1 MKFVD
6 GVTVTYVK
14 KDEKSK
20 LTKILNEVSK
30 IDTKLEVSFTNSP
43 YYGNYRIEFYEP
55 IDKVP
60 SLKFIGFISVDEPI
74 DWLMSQDNQ
83 SELNLKEV
91 LHIVD
96 TEALEIDESNP
107 IVTLSVD
114 QNVIYAVANR
124 SMTEDMTLPQLVNA
138 TLKRFFKSYFEV
150 EFVEEEYDIELHP
163 ELTDYFI

>member
-1 MKFVD
+1 M
-6 GVTVTYVK
+6 
-14 KDEKSK
+14 
-20 LTKILNEVSK
+20 
-30 IDTKLEVSFTNSP
+30 
-43 YYGNYRIEFYEP
+43 
-55 IDKVP
+55 
-60 SLKFIGFISVDEPI
+60 KFIGFISVDEPI

-83 SELNLKEV
+83 WELNLKEV

-138 TLKRFFKSYFEV
+138 NLEKILQVILRSG
-150 EFVEEEYDIELHP
+150 IC
-163 ELTDYFI
+163 